1 MATLGPALGMRK
13 HLVSVATI
21 VTVVKTCLKYELSKG
36 GDVGALPGQTISM
49 SCRVG
54 AGGEVEHESTLTSR
68 SCILLEMD

>member
-49 SCRVG
+49 LCRVR
-54 AGGEVEHESTLTSR
+54 GG
-68 SCILLEMD
+68 

>member
-54 AGGEVEHESTLTSR
+54 GVEHESTLTSR

>member
-54 AGGEVEHESTLTSR
+54 GGGVEHESTLTSR

>member
-54 AGGEVEHESTLTSR
+54 EVGVEHESTLTSR